1 MKMTEARNE
10 PRKIETEEDA
20 VQHLRRLL
28 RGAEEERE
36 ALRGVQACDHA
47 RRQTRAVRIKKG
59 KLARENYRAYVEVE
73 ARKAAKARKSGEA
86 KNRPRCFYCGNVYLV
101 DSSGYCLTCRKN
113 GLDSVHKE
121 TGRTNGWDRPATVK
135 VKAVGGWRGRPVA
148 GRSIRG
154 DMTVLLDDAP

>member
-1 MKMTEARNE
+1 MSQGKSKPKRMQCS
-10 PRKIETEEDA
+10 ICGDYF
-20 VQHLRRLL
+20 
-28 RGAEEERE
+28 E
-36 ALRGVQACDHA
+36 ALKRCAKHCEACRYAIKLADRHA
-47 RRQTRAVRIKKG
+47 QYRIKKG
-59 KLARENYRAYVEVE
+59 KLAREDYRAYVEAE

-86 KNRPRCFYCGNVYLV
+86 ANRPRCLRCGSRYSV
-101 DSSGYCLTCRKN
+101 DSSGYCLSCRRN

-148 GRSIRG
+148 GRSVRG